1 MHVKNMGWE
10 REMRNY
16 QKKDG
21 KKGLKGIEV
30 I

>member
-10 REMRNY
+10 REMRNH

-21 KKGLKGIEV
+21 KKGLRGIEV